1 MATLDEVFGKKACE
15 KLTENGDLAY
25 TKASLNDD
33 LVNLLFMSEYYQN
46 HLNEVNI
53 GTSEREKMFA
63 QFMRDPRFGIGRRD
77 LGRVL
82 MNKSKCSWQEIVRA
96 GRYDDLFYGIGRV
109 PKSLA
114 DFLYKEIESGNELVK
129 KWMPRYSSKNLL
141 LARQFAKI
149 WGMNKQQYG
158 KFIKC
163 NTTENKLSRKNTDA
177 INFEHVPSLAMLKYY
192 QRFKEGED
200 TKYRFME
207 YLSKVN
213 KGEAKLNIS
222 TINVYDIYK
231 NRDRIDADLF
241 FNKIEKIS
249 GSWLPIVD
257 TSGSMYD
264 KNDSIGKALS
274 IGHYLAKCSTYA
286 PNKVVS
292 FSSHPQLLELGKEN
306 EIFDYYW
313 GERANKTKQN
323 LSGCRTQYDREINSM
338 YTGDC
343 SNTDFGAVMD
353 LLKDLT
359 DVPEYLVVLSDM
371 EFDTGSKMSK
381 DETMELFKK
390 KGYKTRI
397 IWWNFNVRNRTS
409 PECWNGSGNVKQDE
423 DGNIFISGYNPM
435 LLKYL
440 ECGFNASQFID
451 RLLNEYQKKVQQD

>member
-1 MATLDEVFGKKACE
+1 MATLEEVFGKKACE

-25 TKASLNDD
+25 TKASLNDE

-46 HLNEVNI
+46 HLNEATI
-53 GTSEREKMFA
+53 GTSEREKLFA

-82 MNKSKCSWQEIVRA
+82 MRKAQCTIHEIARA
-96 GRYDDLFYGIGRV
+96 GRYDDLFVGLGKV
-109 PKSLA
+109 NKELA
-114 DFLYKEIESGNELVK
+114 DFLYKEIEAGNELVK

-163 NTTENKLSRKNTDA
+163 NTTENKLSRKDTDT
-177 INFEHVPSLAMLKYY
+177 INFEHVPSLALLKYY
-192 QRFKEGED
+192 KRFKEGED

-207 YLSKVN
+207 YLAKVN

-222 TINVYDIYK
+222 TTNVYDIYK
-231 NRDRIDADLF
+231 NRERIDADLF
-241 FNKIEKIS
+241 FDKIEKIS

-257 TSGSMYD
+257 TSGSMCD
-264 KNDSIGKALS
+264 GNDSIGKALS
-274 IGHYLAKCSTYA
+274 IGHYLAKCSSYA

-292 FSSHPQLLELGKEN
+292 FSSHPQLLELGVEN
-306 EIFDYYW
+306 TIATYYW
-313 GERANKTKQN
+313 GARPNSTHKQN
-323 LSGCRTQYDREINSM
+323 LSGCRTQYDREIASM
-338 YTGDC
+338 KTGDC

-371 EFDTGSKMSK
+371 EFDQGSSMSK
-381 DETMELFKK
+381 EQTMNLFNQR
-390 KGYKTRI
+390 GYKTRI
-397 IWWNFNVRNRTS
+397 IWWNLNSRARTS
-409 PECWNGSGNVKQDE
+409 TECSGTIRKDE
-423 DGNIFISGYNPM
+423 YSNIFLSGYNPM

-440 ECGFNASQFID
+440 ESGFNASAFLD
-451 RLLNEYQKKVQQD
+451 KLLAEYQKKVEA